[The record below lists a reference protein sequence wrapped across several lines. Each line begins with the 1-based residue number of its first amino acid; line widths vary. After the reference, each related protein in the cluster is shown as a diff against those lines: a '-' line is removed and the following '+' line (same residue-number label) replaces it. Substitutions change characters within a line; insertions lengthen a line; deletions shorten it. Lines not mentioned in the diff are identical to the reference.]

1 MKYKL
6 SDYCKECIK
15 IYDNNDCCL
24 QYEKAMKNKY
34 FMFECLKFEKIA
46 IYSWLLDIKFSYN
59 VRIVEKISW
68 KFILLLRKGYNVLW
82 KDWYI
87 E

>member
-46 IYSWLLDIKFSYN
+46 IYS
-59 VRIVEKISW
+59 
-68 KFILLLRKGYNVLW
+68 
-82 KDWYI
+82 
-87 E
+87 